1 VRTRAGRGLRLRY
14 AECLTLVCTYLFVD
28 RAPTRSDTKEA
39 VEHQSDLYLGT
50 DGAFSAVR
58 KNLMKNVR

>member
-1 VRTRAGRGLRLRY
+1 MRGG
-14 AECLTLVCTYLFVD
+14 ECLTLVCTYLFVD